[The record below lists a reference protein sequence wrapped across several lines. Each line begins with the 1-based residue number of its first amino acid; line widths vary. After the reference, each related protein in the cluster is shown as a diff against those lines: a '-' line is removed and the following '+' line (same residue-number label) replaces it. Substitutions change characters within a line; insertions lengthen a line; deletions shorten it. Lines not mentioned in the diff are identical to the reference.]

1 MMENFYNCITLP
13 TLGEIGLA
21 HTGPALPIQ
30 VNAGPQTLV
39 TQPTVVVQP
48 AQPTVAPVA
57 LLLFLYL
64 TLLTQDR
71 FRYLTLLTQDR
82 NRSNSINQLITK
94 LMDNT
99 VQLPH
104 SDQFK

>member
-1 MMENFYNCITLP
+1 MALP
-13 TLGEIGLA
+13 YSSSGRDETGLA
-21 HTGPALPIQ
+21 QTVPALPIQ
-30 VNAGPQTLV
+30 VNAAPQTLV
-39 TQPTVVVQP
+39 TQPMVVAQP
-48 AQPTVAPVA
+48 AQPTVAPA
-57 LLLFLYL
+57 ATLLFQYL

-82 NRSNSINQLITK
+82 YRPHSTNQLITK

-104 SDQFK
+104 FTN